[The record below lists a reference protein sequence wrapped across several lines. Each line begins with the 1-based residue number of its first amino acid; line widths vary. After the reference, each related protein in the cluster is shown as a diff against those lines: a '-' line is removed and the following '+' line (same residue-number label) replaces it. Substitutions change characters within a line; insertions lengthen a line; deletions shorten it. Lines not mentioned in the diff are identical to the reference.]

1 MGIIFSREEIDN
13 VVYVGYSPLAVQYT
27 VCWLLSLGSLG
38 WCIIH
43 IDWNSYRCYRRK
55 SHECT
60 PNDRNDILD
69 WQASSRLVFLYSC
82 KFFPCFLMQA
92 SKRNGSMI
100 VPLELL
106 QNIGPSTFGDEG
118 EYQSWLK
125 RQLRV
130 LEAGLLAH
138 PLVLGDGG
146 MDAHRLRQTLRDM
159 ADGHKTVDKGKNSEI
174 MQILRSAAMGRATR
188 AHNSEYGDFLHWADG
203 FPLNAHIY
211 IALLAACFHT
221 PHVIAEMDEALEM
234 IQKTWG
240 VLGIDQTMH
249 DMLLA
254 WVFFRQFVTTGQTA
268 VKLLQ
273 LSESQLDEVAKD
285 LKGNVKAEQLPLLKS
300 TLSTMQFWAERRLL
314 AYHDSFPGGASDIM
328 AGLLAVA
335 VRSAQILG
343 EYISREHRG
352 RGKDEVNIPLSR
364 IDVYVRSSVKT
375 AFAQVPMIL

>member
-1 MGIIFSREEIDN
+1 
-13 VVYVGYSPLAVQYT
+13 
-27 VCWLLSLGSLG
+27 
-38 WCIIH
+38 
-43 IDWNSYRCYRRK
+43 
-55 SHECT
+55 
-60 PNDRNDILD
+60 
-69 WQASSRLVFLYSC
+69 
-82 KFFPCFLMQA
+82 MQA

-118 EYQSWLK
+118 EYQAWLT

-138 PLVLGDGG
+138 PLVPGDGG
-146 MDAHRLRQTLRDM
+146 MDAHRLKQSLKDM
-159 ADGHKTVDKGKNSEI
+159 ANGHRTVDKGKNSEI

-203 FPLNAHIY
+203 FPLNAHLY
-211 IALLAACFHT
+211 VALLSAIFRT
-221 PHVIAEMDEALEM
+221 PQKADVIAEMDEALET

-254 WVFFRQFVTTGQTA
+254 WVFFRQFVTTGQTV

-285 LKGNVKAEQLPLLKS
+285 LKGNTKAEQLPFLKS
-300 TLSTMQFWAERRLL
+300 ILSTMQFWAERRLL

-328 AGLLAVA
+328 AGLLGVA

-343 EYISREHRG
+343 EQISREHRG
-352 RGKDEVNIPLSR
+352 RGKEELNIPLSR
-364 IDVYVRSSVKT
+364 VDVYVRSSVKT
-375 AFAQVPMIL
+375 AFAQVPMTLNCNF